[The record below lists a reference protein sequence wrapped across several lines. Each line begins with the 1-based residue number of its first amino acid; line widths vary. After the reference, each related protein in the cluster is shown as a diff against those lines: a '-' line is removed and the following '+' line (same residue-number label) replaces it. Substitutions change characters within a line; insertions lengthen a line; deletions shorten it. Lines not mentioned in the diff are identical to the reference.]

1 MSLLLHAGARE
12 ISFDALR
19 AVATPDATPTHL
31 PVAHHEIVELMR
43 YTLGFFKHEIVEERH
58 AVMPDGNRYF
68 GLLTLRS
75 NYGTYT
81 DIVGLRNSHDKTFTI
96 GIAFGANVLV
106 CDNMSFMGEH
116 RIHRK
121 HTAGARRALPGLL
134 ADIVQPLQQ
143 ARAEQHDRL
152 TVYQR
157 TPIADEMADHAVV
170 EMLRRGII
178 GVKAIP
184 RVLRQWTAPTHDW
197 GGKTAWRLFNCATIV
212 LGAKVMDCPRLTT
225 DLHEVL
231 DRICERTNP
240 AVDAVIAAVS
250 ANVTAHATN

>member
-1 MSLLLHAGARE
+1 
-12 ISFDALR
+12 
-19 AVATPDATPTHL
+19 
-31 PVAHHEIVELMR
+31 MR
-43 YTLGFFKHEIVEERH
+43 YTRRTLRDRREHH
-58 AVMPDGNRYF
+58 AVRTAYRYF
-68 GLLTLRS
+68 GPADASLELRDTPTS
-75 NYGTYT
+75 SACGTA
-81 DIVGLRNSHDKTFTI
+81 DKTFTI
-96 GIAFGANVLV
+96 GIAFGANVVV

-250 ANVTAHATN
+250 ANVNAHATTNPKASRRAETRWRRGPALEPGGSRCRTLRAYAEAEARAKSKP